1 MAHAARRKTAP
12 RKEDAV
18 SLLKSDH
25 EEVAK
30 LFKKYEN
37 GEKKLS
43 TPDKAALAKQ
53 ICDALMVH
61 TQIEEEIF
69 YPACHEQIR
78 DVDDLLNEAKVE
90 HQSLK
95 ELIAKI
101 EQDRPGTEEY
111 DAQVKVLGEYVTHHV
126 DEEHKE
132 LFPRARKSKMDLQ
145 TIGERLAARKEEL
158 ETTL

>member
-1 MAHAARRKTAP
+1 MAHAAHRKTAP

-30 LFKKYEN
+30 LFKKYEA
-37 GEKKLS
+37 GKLS

-53 ICDALMVH
+53 ICDALMIH

-69 YPACHEQIR
+69 YPACHAQMR
-78 DVDDLLNEAKVE
+78 DVDDLLSEAKVE
-90 HQSLK
+90 HQSLR

-101 EQDRPGTEEY
+101 EQDKPGSEEY

-126 DEEHKE
+126 EEEHKE
-132 LFPRARKSKMDLQ
+132 LFPKARKSKMDLQ
-145 TIGERLAARKEEL
+145 AIGEKLAARKEEL